1 MRSASDIGPVLVTG
15 CSSGVGR
22 AAAIAFR
29 TAGFETFAS
38 ARNLAALEEL
48 RALGCHTLALDVTD
62 EAARRA
68 AIAAVENGFGAVGV
82 LVNNAGYGQ
91 YGPIEEISLDDMRR
105 QFETNVLGAMRLSQ
119 LALPSMRRAGR
130 GRIVNVSSVAG
141 RVSVMG
147 GGAYHAAKFALEAIA
162 DAMRPE
168 VKPFGIDV
176 VNILPGPIATQF
188 EATLLRTIP
197 DLGADGPYG
206 HFKRNLARRMRAFL
220 APRGLGV
227 MTANKVAEVVFR
239 AATARRPRTRY
250 NVGLIAILGP
260 IGRALAPDRLV
271 DAVTSLAISSKR
283 R

>member
-68 AIAAVENGFGAVGV
+68 AIAAVEDRFGAVGV

-147 GGAYHAAKFALEAIA
+147 GRAYHAA
-162 DAMRPE
+162 
-168 VKPFGIDV
+168 
-176 VNILPGPIATQF
+176 N
-188 EATLLRTIP
+188 LRS
-197 DLGADGPYG
+197 
-206 HFKRNLARRMRAFL
+206 RRSPTPC
-220 APRGLGV
+220 APR
-227 MTANKVAEVVFR
+227 
-239 AATARRPRTRY
+239 
-250 NVGLIAILGP
+250 
-260 IGRALAPDRLV
+260 
-271 DAVTSLAISSKR
+271 
-283 R
+283 